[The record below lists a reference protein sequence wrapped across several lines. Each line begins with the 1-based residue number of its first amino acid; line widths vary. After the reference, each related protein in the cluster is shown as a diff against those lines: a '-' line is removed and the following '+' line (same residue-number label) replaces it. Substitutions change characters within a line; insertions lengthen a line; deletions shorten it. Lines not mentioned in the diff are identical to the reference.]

1 VKSRQ
6 GERGILCRHFF
17 CERIRGI
24 PEKGLAG
31 RSAPLVRSGKQPNF
45 ARSCTCIRLSFLA
58 GAIILFYLLHAKAEM
73 AIFVLF
79 LLSQQLDLF
88 SRLDLGVAY
97 DCVCEI
103 VFVVRQ
109 AVCPIR

>member
-17 CERIRGI
+17 ANGIRGI
-24 PEKGLAG
+24 PEKGLG
-31 RSAPLVRSGKQPNF
+31 RNIGAVVRSGKQPSF
-45 ARSCTCIRLSFLA
+45 ARSCTCIRFSLLA

-79 LLSQQLDLF
+79 LLSRQLDLF
-88 SRLDLGVAY
+88 SRLDLGVGY
-97 DCVCEI
+97 KCVCEI

>member
-17 CERIRGI
+17 ANGIRGI

-31 RSAPLVRSGKQPNF
+31 RSAPLVRSGKQPSF
-45 ARSCTCIRLSFLA
+45 ARSCTWMRFSLLA
-58 GAIILFYLLHAKAEM
+58 GAIILLYLLHAKAEM

-79 LLSQQLDLF
+79 LLS
-88 SRLDLGVAY
+88 
-97 DCVCEI
+97 
-103 VFVVRQ
+103 
-109 AVCPIR
+109 

>member
-1 VKSRQ
+1 MKSRQ

-17 CERIRGI
+17 ANGIRGI
-24 PEKGLAG
+24 PEKGWAG
-31 RSAPLVRSGKQPNF
+31 TSAPLSVQVSSRVLRAHAPKRFS
-45 ARSCTCIRLSFLA
+45 LLA

-79 LLSQQLDLF
+79 LLSRQLDLF
-88 SRLDLGVAY
+88 SRLDLAVGY
-97 DCVCEI
+97 ECVCEI